1 MHLHTTKKIAQKPT
15 GNPEI
20 DMAKS
25 RDKRIFND
33 PAGLRAAQNKMPF
46 LMQTYARDT
55 GEILNDLSI
64 PISVNGKHWGAL
76 RVGFDPRVLLSEGGK
91 LTK

>member
-1 MHLHTTKKIAQKPT
+1 
-15 GNPEI
+15 
-20 DMAKS
+20 
-25 RDKRIFND
+25 
-33 PAGLRAAQNKMPF
+33 MPF

-64 PISVNGKHWGAL
+64 PISVNGKHWGGAL